1 MKIIFGLLVMMGFAV
16 AYMGAASLFFTFVEE
31 LEEDF
36 NKTKEAVEK
45 QKAMKPTGFTA
56 KENVKIGNATWRA
69 GTTIYHCPRCYGLIT
84 IIYKH
89 CPECGQKIDWT
100 GVKK

>member
-1 MKIIFGLLVMMGFAV
+1 MNKEILLRQNENDEFELYEEPYAIIEI
-16 AYMGAASLFFTFVEE
+16 ST
-31 LEEDF
+31 EEDF
-36 NKTKEAVEK
+36 DKIKEAVGK

-69 GTTIYHCPRCYGLIT
+69 GTTIYHCPRCYGLIS

-89 CPECGQKIDWT
+89 CSECGQKIDWSEE
-100 GVKK
+100 

>member
-1 MKIIFGLLVMMGFAV
+1 MSEEILLIPNEEGKFE
-16 AYMGAASLFFTFVEE
+16 AYEPYVTLHIDT
-31 LEEDF
+31 EEDYD
-36 NKTKEAVEK
+36 KIKEAVGK

-56 KENVKIGNATWRA
+56 EEDVKIGNATWRA

-89 CPECGQKIDWT
+89 CSECGQKIDWT
-100 GVKK
+100 GVVE

>member
-1 MKIIFGLLVMMGFAV
+1 MSDAILLRQNENGEFESYEPYITIAIDTEEEYEKI
-16 AYMGAASLFFTFVEE
+16 
-31 LEEDF
+31 
-36 NKTKEAVEK
+36 KEAVKK

-89 CPECGQKIDWT
+89 CSECGQKIDWT
-100 GVKK
+100 EGEE